1 MYRCHMGRKRIE
13 VMTCDWHSCTAEPE
27 GIRRYRIEYP
37 DGRVAWDLCA
47 AHAADLMPYR
57 LLKPN
62 HQKTRN
68 TDDMFVTTTEEQ
80 IVRARRK

>member
-1 MYRCHMGRKRIE
+1 
-13 VMTCDWHSCTAEPE
+13 VQLT
-27 GIRRYRIEYP
+27 
-37 DGRVAWDLCA
+37 
-47 AHAADLMPYR
+47 AADLMPYR